1 MLNRKML
8 IQLENSIFESLKK
21 RVNAKIQFFKVCT
34 DLRKSKRAVG
44 KMMTALTILLCLV
57 TVTTKLKILIDERK
71 NTLF

>member
-1 MLNRKML
+1 MKTTIMLNRKML

-44 KMMTALTILLCLV
+44 KMATI
-57 TVTTKLKILIDERK
+57 ILIQRITNQFSD
-71 NTLF
+71 LL